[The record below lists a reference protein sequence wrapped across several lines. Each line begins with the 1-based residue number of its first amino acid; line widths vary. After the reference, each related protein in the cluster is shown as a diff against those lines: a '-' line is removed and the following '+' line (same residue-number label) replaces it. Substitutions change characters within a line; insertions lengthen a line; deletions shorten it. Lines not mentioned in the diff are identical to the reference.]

1 MADRIMEGR
10 ETCHWNRSPPLT
22 SQWSWCGPVGMPE
35 DGARCRVRTCDPFRV
50 KEVLYR

>member
-1 MADRIMEGR
+1 MGIDLALVDLLS
-10 ETCHWNRSPPLT
+10 NNA
-22 SQWSWCGPVGMPE
+22 WCAGPKGGE